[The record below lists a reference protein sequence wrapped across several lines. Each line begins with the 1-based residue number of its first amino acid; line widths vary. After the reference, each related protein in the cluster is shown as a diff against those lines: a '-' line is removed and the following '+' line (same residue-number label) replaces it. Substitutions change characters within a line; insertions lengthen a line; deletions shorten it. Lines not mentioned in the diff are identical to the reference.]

1 MKLLDS
7 FNPLLM
13 SSLFFSSTLKSR
25 INPGRDWKEQERT
38 LYHMK
43 YLNRFLSL
51 VLVLVL
57 SISFAAPAF
66 AQQST
71 AVQEITDISTLFT
84 GLYDE
89 INPSVVYIAVQI
101 PTGEASQYH
110 QMQDFP
116 WEDFEELMPFFEQFR
131 KKEQQPAPEEE
142 QKQNYSYG
150 SGTGFVWDDLGHI
163 VTNNHVIDNATKITV
178 TYSDGI
184 TRNATLVGADPDSD
198 LAVIQVEDF
207 RPEIKPLKIG
217 DSSTIKVG
225 ELVAAIGNP
234 FGNTGTMTTGIISAL
249 GRSFALERDISS
261 QGGTY
266 TIPDMI
272 QTDAAINPGNSG
284 GVLINIHG
292 EVIGIVNSFASSTYS
307 NAGIGYAIPSN
318 LASRV
323 VPQLISTGEYR
334 HAWIGISGIAL
345 TQEINQ
351 LLELDKDQRGALVQS
366 IQPNSPAEKAGIRG
380 GTEKGDIE
388 GRSIMI
394 NGDIVTK
401 INERDVKGMDDIIA
415 YLASNTSIGDTISL
429 QILRDGKEIT
439 QELTLAARPTSKE
452 RNQQANKPDSE
463 ETQTDIGSA
472 WLGTFVRDITE
483 KDISALD
490 LPAGTTGALVDQVTK
505 DSPADDAKMQENDI
519 IQKVDSTEV
528 KDVRDL
534 KEILTNYTPGE
545 RITLTVLRNGKT
557 EEIRLTLG
565 TTKIR

>member
-1 MKLLDS
+1 MKL
-7 FNPLLM
+7 
-13 SSLFFSSTLKSR
+13 
-25 INPGRDWKEQERT
+25 
-38 LYHMK
+38 
-43 YLNRFLSL
+43 LNRFLSL

-57 SISFAAPAF
+57 SMSFAAPVF
-66 AQQST
+66 AQQSP

-84 GLYDE
+84 DLYDE

-101 PTGEASQYH
+101 PMGKASQYH
-110 QMQDFP
+110 QMQDIP
-116 WEDFEELMPFFEQFR
+116 WENFEELMPFFEQFQQ
-131 KKEQQPAPEEE
+131 KEQQPAPEEE
-142 QKQNYSYG
+142 QQQNYSYG
-150 SGTGFVWDDLGHI
+150 SGTGFVWDDQGHI

-207 RPEIKPLKIG
+207 LPEIKPLKIG
-217 DSSTIKVG
+217 DSSAVKVG

-249 GRSFALERDISS
+249 GRSFALEQDISS

-284 GVLINIHG
+284 GVLINLHG
-292 EVIGIVNSFASSTYS
+292 EVIGVVNSFASSTYS
-307 NAGIGYAIPSN
+307 NAGIGYAIPAN

-323 VPQLISTGEYR
+323 VSQLISTGEYR

-345 TQEINQ
+345 TPEINQ

-366 IQPNSPAEKAGIRG
+366 IQPNSPAEKAGIHG
-380 GTEKGDIE
+380 GTEKGVINGE
-388 GRSIMI
+388 NIMI
-394 NGDIVTK
+394 DGDIVTK

-415 YLASNTSIGDTISL
+415 YLASNTSIGDTITL
-429 QILRDGKEIT
+429 QILRDGKEIA
-439 QELTLAARPTSKE
+439 QEITLAARPTSEE
-452 RNQQANKPDSE
+452 RNTQANKPDNG

-483 KDISALD
+483 KDIAALD

-519 IQKVDSTEV
+519 IQKIDSTEI
-528 KDVRDL
+528 KDVSSL
-534 KEILTNYTPGE
+534 KEILTGYTPGE
-545 RITLTVLRNGKT
+545 RITLTVLRGGKT

-565 TTKIR
+565 TTKVR